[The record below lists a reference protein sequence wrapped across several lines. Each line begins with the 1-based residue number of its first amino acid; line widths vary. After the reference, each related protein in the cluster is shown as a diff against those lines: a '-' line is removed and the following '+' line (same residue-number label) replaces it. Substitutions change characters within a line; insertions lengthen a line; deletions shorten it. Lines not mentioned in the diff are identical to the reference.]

1 MSRKTCKRRIRVAV
15 APAMATL
22 HCDPRTELIWHTAIE
37 ALKGGYATAAHYR
50 QLADCQS
57 LLSLACREKPDASAS
72 AAADM
77 GFIAMSN
84 IFQRQHE
91 TGRWG
96 ASGEELNALR
106 VMVDFSQD
114 YWRRQS
120 GLRMNRCINKLKI
133 VREKQFAELEKK
145 AA

>member
-37 ALKGGYATAAHYR
+37 ALKGGYATSAHYR

-57 LLSLACREKPDASAS
+57 MLSLACREKPDASA
-72 AAADM
+72 AAVADTA
-77 GFIAMSN
+77 FIAMSN
-84 IFQRQHE
+84 IFQRNQQ
-91 TGRWG
+91 TQRWG
-96 ASGEELNALR
+96 ASGEELNALYI
-106 VMVDFSQD
+106 MVDFAQD

-120 GLRMNRCINKLKI
+120 GLRMNRCINQLKI